1 MESEDMLSEEKLV
14 RKVSL
19 DWLNH
24 LHGSAT
30 SSYAP
35 PLHFINSSL
44 TLMLLP
50 WKMHPSLIDAM

>member
-1 MESEDMLSEEKLV
+1 MESEDMSSEEKLV

-19 DWLNH
+19 DWLNY

-35 PLHFINSSL
+35 SLHFI
-44 TLMLLP
+44 
-50 WKMHPSLIDAM
+50 

>member
-24 LHGSAT
+24 LPGSAT

-35 PLHFINSSL
+35 LFTLSNSSL
-44 TLMLLP
+44 TLFPLP
-50 WKMHPSLIDAM
+50 WKMHPSSNDAM

>member
-1 MESEDMLSEEKLV
+1 MESENMANEEKLV

-19 DWLNH
+19 DWLNF

-35 PLHFINSSL
+35 PLHLINSH
-44 TLMLLP
+44 LMLMP
-50 WKMHPSLIDAM
+50 WKMHPLLDAM